1 MENKTKS
8 NNTVTIN
15 GKLYDEVT
23 GLAIESSNRPEKT
36 LRGPISASGIHSNVQ
51 KSQTLNRQATKKPI
65 LHTASQLTR
74 KVGHSMDIARS
85 RSIARFAPHPVTPIP
100 QTPKVTHDIAPMKH
114 PAVAKAAAK
123 QISKQTPTASV
134 NIQKTPQAI
143 KQDAIQMALAS
154 SKPKTAKKTF
164 FKRRPRR
171 FAIVAMVT
179 AVVLVSSYLF
189 YLTMPS
195 LSVRVASAQANIAA
209 VYPQYIPDGY
219 SINGPVTYSDG
230 QVTINFVANAGKKTF
245 TIKQAK
251 SYWDSSAVLDN
262 IVRKKAGENY
272 LTTQENGLTIFTYS
286 GNAAWA
292 NAGIL
297 YTITGDAPLTGEQIR
312 HIATSM

>member
-1 MENKTKS
+1 MDNKIKS
-8 NNTVTIN
+8 TNTVTIN
-15 GKLYDEVT
+15 GKLYDEAT
-23 GLAIESSNRPEKT
+23 GMAIESSDRPVETFKGLMPAT
-36 LRGPISASGIHSNVQ
+36 GIHSNIQ
-51 KSQTLNRQATKKPI
+51 KSQTLNRRATKKPT

-85 RSIARFAPHPVTPIP
+85 RSIARFAPHLLVPSP
-100 QTPKVTHDIAPMKH
+100 QPQKVTHDIAPTKH
-114 PAVAKAAAK
+114 PVVAKVTAK
-123 QISKQTPTASV
+123 QISKHVLTTSSAV
-134 NIQKTPQAI
+134 QKTPQAI
-143 KQDAIQMALAS
+143 KQEAIAVALAS
-154 SKPKTAKKTF
+154 QKPKTTKKPF
-164 FKRRPRR
+164 LKRRPRR
-171 FAIVAMVT
+171 LSMILIVTVI
-179 AVVLVSSYLF
+179 LLLSSYLF

-219 SINGPVTYSDG
+219 NISGPVTYSDG
-230 QVTINFVANAGKKTF
+230 QVTINFVANAGKNTF

-262 IVRKKAGENY
+262 VVRKKTGENY

-297 YTITGDAPLTGEQIR
+297 YTITGDAPLTSDQIR